1 MGLRWLI
8 LRSVPSTMDVA
19 WGLAPGPA
27 VVAAISQSAG
37 RGRTGP
43 WHSPPGGAYFSIVY
57 PTNSPREAVPRASVC
72 TCRYLEWLGLEPK
85 IRWPNDILVDE
96 GKIAGILAE
105 SRTAWGSVVNVG
117 IGLNVRGRISEIV
130 EGAVSL
136 QELGVD
142 VDPLEAVLRV
152 PLCVLR
158 GSFNVLEEFRRRLAY
173 LGEEVEISGVRG
185 KFLGVD
191 REFRAL
197 MRVGGQVMTFLEG
210 RMRKVK

>member
-1 MGLRWLI
+1 
-8 LRSVPSTMDVA
+8 MDVA

-27 VVAAISQSAG
+27 VVAALTQSAG

-57 PTNSPREAVPRASVC
+57 PTNSPREAVPRAAVC
-72 TCRYLEWLGLEPK
+72 TCKYLEGLGLKPR
-85 IRWPNDILVDE
+85 IRWPNDILVGE

-105 SRTAWGSVVNVG
+105 SRTSRGSVVNVG
-117 IGLNVRGRISEIV
+117 VGLNVRGRISEMV

-142 VDPLEAVLRV
+142 VDPLGAILRV

-158 GSFNVLEEFRRRLAY
+158 GSFNVYEEFGRRLAY

-185 KFLGVD
+185 EFLGID

-197 MRVGGQVMTFLEG
+197 LRVGGRATAFLEG